1 VDAAEIT
8 RARAVAVAIASDLDL
23 TADDAI
29 VLHDSNKLALRVVP
43 ADVFAR
49 VSRIGEEIAEFEIA
63 LAQKLVAVGAPIVAL
78 EPRAPAQVYIRDGF
92 AITLWTH
99 CESVTLPPHEPGA
112 YAAALERLH
121 AGMRTVDI
129 ESIHFTDRVA
139 EARAIFAS
147 REQSPALGDADRALL
162 LDTLRD
168 ATEAIRALGAVEQL
182 LHGEPHPGN
191 VLATARG
198 LQFIDLE
205 TCCRGPIEFDL
216 AHAPAPVADCYP
228 GVDRALLG
236 ECYRLVLAMV
246 AAWRW
251 DANDQFPDGIAFG
264 ERCNAALRAGPPWP
278 PIDVVMN
285 ASR

>member
-1 VDAAEIT
+1 MDAAEIT
-8 RARAVAVAIASDLDL
+8 RARAAAVTIAWDLGL
-23 TADDAI
+23 LADDAI
-29 VLHDSNKLALRVVP
+29 VLHNSNKLALRVVP

-63 LAQKLVAVGAPIVAL
+63 LAQRLVEIGSPIVAL
-78 EPRAPAQVYIRDGF
+78 DPRVAEAVHVRDGF
-92 AITLWTH
+92 AITLWTY
-99 CESVTLPPHEPGA
+99 CASVTQEPHEPRA

-129 ESIHFTDRVA
+129 ASIHFTDRVA
-139 EARAIFAS
+139 EAHEILAS
-147 REQSPALGDADRALL
+147 REKSPALSDADRALL

-168 ATEAIRALGAVEQL
+168 ATEAIRERGAVEQL

-191 VLATARG
+191 VLATANG

-205 TCCRGPIEFDL
+205 TGCRGPIEFDL
-216 AHAPAPVADCYP
+216 AHTPAPIADCYP

-264 ERCNAALRAGPPWP
+264 ERLNEALRAGPPWP
-278 PIDVVMN
+278 PIDAVMN
-285 ASR
+285 SSR